1 MEEKT
6 LIPKSERLDSMV
18 SFNIC
23 GLIISLYSLAE
34 GITTSNVCI
43 IVTTIF
49 IAITFIGNIIEIGR
63 EVKENRIKEKKED
76 QKC

>member
-6 LIPKSERLDSMV
+6 LIPKSERLEEMAKINMV
-18 SFNIC
+18 

-34 GITTSNVCI
+34 GIAISNVCI
-43 IVTTIF
+43 MVASIF
-49 IAITFIGNIIEIGR
+49 IAITFIGNLIETGR

>member
-1 MEEKT
+1 MREKI
-6 LIPKSERLDSMV
+6 LMSKLERLENTAKINM
-18 SFNIC
+18 I

-34 GITTSNVCI
+34 GITISNVCI
-43 IVTTIF
+43 MVTSIF
-49 IAITFIGNIIEIGR
+49 ITIAFIGNLIETGR